1 MRGFG
6 AALLIG
12 ALLLTSG
19 CGGEDEPEAKKPA
32 TSKAADPN
40 SGVRPSVKDLAT
52 ALQKAEQADGKP
64 YTKKQAICIASI
76 LEASKVSNDGL
87 RQAIAN
93 PGSYAPSDADATVV
107 KGLIG
112 KVSACLI
119 DELRT
124 PSPTS

>member
-19 CGGEDEPEAKKPA
+19 CGGDDKPEAKKPA
-32 TSKAADPN
+32 TSQTADPN
-40 SGVRPSVKDLAT
+40 SGERPGVKEIAA

-64 YTKKQAICIASI
+64 YTTKQATCIATL

-87 RQAIAN
+87 RQAIEN
-93 PGSYAPSDADATVV
+93 PGSYAPSGADATVV
-107 KGLIG
+107 RDLIPQ
-112 KVSACLI
+112 VSACLI

-124 PSPTS
+124 PSPSS